1 MDEEKIRRIV
11 MEVLRTMDKEPQ
23 PKGRILALCCA
34 GILGA
39 HAAAEQLRVIENEG
53 YEITTVFTK
62 NAEELF
68 CVNSKSMPQMPGRVI
83 PGEGVVSLQLLAEID
98 VVVIPVL
105 TFNTMAKIA
114 AGISDNPVT
123 DLVRTALMQGK
134 AIVAAKEGCDPDN
147 RLFAAIG
154 WAYRQCIRQNLELV
168 KGYGLCLIPARELAQ
183 RVRDCFQQGG
193 GRDFAGTDF
202 PGTDFPATEEY
213 TAPLLD
219 AKAARSCG
227 QSILV
232 VKPGVTVT
240 PLARDILQQRGIQ
253 LCVQ

>member
-11 MEVLRTMDKEPQ
+11 MEVLRTMYKEPQ

-39 HAAAEQLRVIENEG
+39 HGAAEQLRIIENEG

-68 CVNSKSMPQMPGRVI
+68 GADSKSMPQMPGRVI
-83 PGEGVVSLQLLAEID
+83 PGDRVVSLQLLAEID
-98 VVVIPVL
+98 VVAIPVL
-105 TFNTMAKIA
+105 TFNTMTKVA

-123 DLVRTALMQGK
+123 DLIRTALMQGK
-134 AIVAAKEGCDPDN
+134 AILAAKEGCDPDN
-147 RLFAAIG
+147 RLFAAAG
-154 WAYRQCIRQNLELV
+154 LAYRQRIRQNLDLV

-183 RVRDCFQQGG
+183 RIRLCFQQED

-202 PGTDFPATEEY
+202 SGSQEY

-219 AKAARSCG
+219 ASAARRCER
-227 QSILV
+227 SILV

-240 PLARDILQQRGIQ
+240 PLAREVLQQRGIR